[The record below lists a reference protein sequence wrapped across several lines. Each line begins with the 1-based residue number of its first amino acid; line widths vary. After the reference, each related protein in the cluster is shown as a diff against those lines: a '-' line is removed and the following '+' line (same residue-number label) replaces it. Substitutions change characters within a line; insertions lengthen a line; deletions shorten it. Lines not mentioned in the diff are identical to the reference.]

1 MNYIINII
9 NIIIIITVMM
19 KNLYRSLLSSP
30 YNTYSLFLQLSYRN
44 TTNSK
49 PKVIIV
55 DINLLCN

>member
-1 MNYIINII
+1 MNYIINI
-9 NIIIIITVMM
+9 IIIIITVMM